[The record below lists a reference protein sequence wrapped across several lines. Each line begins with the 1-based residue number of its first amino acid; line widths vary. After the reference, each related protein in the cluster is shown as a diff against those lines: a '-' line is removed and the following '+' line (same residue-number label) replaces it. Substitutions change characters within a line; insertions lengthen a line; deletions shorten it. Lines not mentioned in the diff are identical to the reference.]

1 MNRLVYVQI
10 IFKKNLIIE
19 RIWFEVNLRVN
30 YLIKCVFVDL
40 EEKCIFDMINE
51 NVQFCV
57 FWFMCEVV
65 KVGMK
70 RFVDVWNSYRIKG
83 KKIVL
88 VVYCCNINCLG
99 VMLYF

>member
-1 MNRLVYVQI
+1 MNRLVYVKK

-51 NVQFCV
+51 NV
-57 FWFMCEVV
+57 
-65 KVGMK
+65 
-70 RFVDVWNSYRIKG
+70 
-83 KKIVL
+83 
-88 VVYCCNINCLG
+88 
-99 VMLYF
+99 